1 MDPAIISA
9 GVGLIGSLWG
19 GRRNSTP
26 SYMAEQY
33 NLRNAADRRAMSLYD
48 STDLDQL
55 DAQAVSSLRT
65 GAMQQAMQAL
75 SNYDAVAAGRG
86 SAMYKGDTAK
96 DRSRNQIA
104 ADSVQ
109 PVAQFEA
116 NLATSRPQ
124 RKAALLPNVG
134 NATGA
139 ASYLD
144 NFNLAQGQANT
155 DMWAQVMQIA
165 GRLANQRRSGS
176 GGRNDRIIGGEMN
189 IQDYDSGDNQ

>member
-9 GVGLIGSLWG
+9 GVGLIGSLFG

-33 NLRNAADRRAMSLYD
+33 NLRNAADKRALSLYD
-48 STDLDQL
+48 STNLEEL
-55 DAQAVSSLRT
+55 DAQAVGSLRASALKN
-65 GAMQQAMQAL
+65 AMDAL
-75 SNYDAVAAGRG
+75 SNYDAIAAGRG
-86 SAMYKGDTAK
+86 SGAYKMDTAK
-96 DRSRNQIA
+96 DRSKNQIA
-104 ADSVQ
+104 ADSVA

-134 NATGA
+134 NNTGA

-144 NFNLAQGQANT
+144 NFNMQSGQADA
-155 DMWAQVMQIA
+155 DMWAQIMQIA
-165 GRLANQRRSGS
+165 GRLANSRGSGS
-176 GGRNDRIIGGEMN
+176 GGRNDRMIQEMN
-189 IQDYDSGDNQ
+189 IQDYGSENVQ

>member
-1 MDPAIISA
+1 
-9 GVGLIGSLWG
+9 
-19 GRRNSTP
+19 
-26 SYMAEQY
+26 MAEQY

-48 STDLDQL
+48 STNLDQL
-55 DAQAVSSLRT
+55 DAQAVESLRT
-65 GAMQQAMQAL
+65 GAMSQAMQAL

-86 SAMYKGDTAK
+86 SGTFKADTAK

-104 ADSVQ
+104 ADSVA

-134 NATGA
+134 GNTGA

-144 NFNLAQGQANT
+144 NFNLAQGQADA
-155 DMWAQVMQIA
+155 DMWAQIMQIA
-165 GRLANQRRSGS
+165 GRIANQRGS
-176 GGRNDRIIGGEMN
+176 GGSGRNDRMLGEMN
-189 IQDYDSGDNQ
+189 VQDYGAGQM